1 MYEHVHICNVYI
13 DKKKTISMNVLYE
26 YTLLTNLS
34 FSLVEVV
41 VDDILAVPYVLDVRA
56 CEIAGQGRKVGCS
69 TTKN

>member
-1 MYEHVHICNVYI
+1 MCMY
-13 DKKKTISMNVLYE
+13 VLYD